1 MPTLAARAPARNAD
15 GSAPRRKAPAFDEV
29 LRRLS
34 TATALER
41 PVVAAV
47 LTHLPAADLARSI
60 SLYTSTHTD
69 VCAAGLAW
77 STAEMRQGPV
87 STDAARERRAKQVAN
102 AVLTGLQHLVEKPST
117 ARRTP
122 SMTRT
127 DDDVAVPILLD
138 CFRIAMAT
146 LVTSACAA
154 DTLVHVGLSAVRK
167 LDKVQ
172 RVRFPLTQHDE
183 ALTELVAI
191 ASVVCPRASHG
202 TVRALPA
209 VLDRLNAVLSQP
221 GATSATS
228 AIAAAVVELQ
238 ALAVHVAAAQVPSGA
253 SSEWAD
259 LVRVPDGPAA
269 WQAAARA
276 QGIDGAADRAAY
288 LLERAVFQQIAPH
301 LASDAAR
308 LQIKMDTLVQL
319 SFVSQLDVEAFWDRV
334 AKVGMGHLRR
344 TGDAHFADLHT
355 HLVRLVHAA
364 HARCNG
370 AAYERF
376 RTWWLVTAE
385 KVRVRLMQAAHPAA
399 AELARH
405 VRDGADVFVL
415 RANEA
420 DVWRADATEALAAL
434 DLDAPTGTD
443 LGPVAE
449 RWAAQRDASS
459 AAACTA
465 TLETL
470 TPASIDD
477 ATKTA
482 LTALLHDTL
491 TDMPAAPPAPV
502 LDVLAA
508 SAAAVERC
516 GCAAATSDAIHA
528 LRVVSVG
535 RLDEAQPTT
544 YGASLDALQLAARLA
559 GSSGSRRSY
568 VSDVAFHLGTRLYA
582 RAAYAHAVPFLRLA
596 WDMGR
601 DVDADGDAQA
611 QRPRKA
617 HLLAGA
623 YQHMGR
629 YADAYDAHL
638 DAMRVC
644 PALNDAGDVARAHAL
659 PDALDEGPLALPSAL
674 VRGAL
679 HVAVYCLLRPTDA
692 ADPASLA
699 AALRS
704 LGLSDASYAA
714 WCEYAALTLEP
725 LLMRDE
731 TQAALDAMH
740 AAALD
745 VYTVERYPLRRA
757 RVLLKI
763 ALYATLRGD
772 ARTADLG
779 ACLAAPSAED
789 AQLAHLCGALQAL
802 DALQRVLAIVATA
815 PMGTASL
822 DAAADAAAEA
832 LVHIDAHLA
841 GPTPS
846 GRTRTRT
853 AQTAPTPTPTRTSAR
868 TAARTTRTVAPV
880 ATPRTR
886 SSRAATAAPVTP
898 APSTPPRTTPATAS
912 PSGAASATHALA
924 HVLSAACDALLYAG
938 LDAAAANTLGALV
951 RLAQAAGM
959 PDLVACASVRLAEL
973 WIRVGAPD
981 AAIHALH
988 SSPRTPAMLYT
999 LALAQSVR
1007 GDADAAQTYADAAA
1021 CAAADTP
1028 APVSSANRV
1037 AAKCAS
1043 YALRASAAHAAA
1055 SLARE
1060 HYSVYADAVS
1070 ATLHALRLHLRTSLL
1085 LGQAG
1090 SDADV
1095 FAARTPSIP
1104 GVPRHALL
1112 ALRAWHWRV
1121 SAALVHTYGTLA
1133 ALYAARGATRDA
1145 AAFAHEAVAFA
1156 DAQPAPLPRAAA
1168 HAAHA
1173 ALQTALGAHEAAHAS
1188 LDTARSLLG
1197 GMPSLA
1203 RAHVAELDAARTEDA
1218 ATHEAARSARHAAR
1232 AALHLRDTAP
1242 PTDSAEAL
1250 VQRAAALVA
1259 DAEHLLHTDAVW
1271 SMLPEAARALPGA
1284 APRPATRAQAALA
1297 RRAAPLLDDA
1307 ERALGI
1313 ALQRT
1318 AVVGDVRIV
1327 RRALRTSYA
1336 ACLLQAVVRPEQQ
1349 VERARRAAAL
1359 LNAAASVGVRRA
1371 FVDVAFRRAHPVPSD
1386 GAPRVPPPPSPPSTR
1401 VHASVAGDA
1410 SLGRDVHWALPAHT
1424 AAVVVSLSDDRRE
1437 LHLAHVTSATCAVY
1451 TLPIDRQSRREGD
1464 DEAYT
1469 PDAVLDELRTIL
1481 AASNASVH
1489 TAKDVHALETRKA
1502 WWTHRRELDAAL
1514 RTLLDGVQAT
1524 WLGAFQGL
1532 LAPPPAHLAPLRAQA
1547 TRALAHA
1554 CAGHTSHGDAITVS
1568 DAALLCLAALPSDC
1582 TIEVLEDWAHFAMDA
1597 CQLSGVPIAQDEVDM
1612 DELCVDLRSALDE
1625 HHARM
1630 RRAHDG
1636 ASAEDDPHLFLVLD
1650 REVCDLPWE
1659 SLPVLR
1665 ARSVSRVPA
1674 LEFVG
1679 AAHDPHD
1686 APVPPTMLDPRRT
1699 AYLLN
1704 PGGDLVRSEARFA
1717 PLLRAQPGWQ
1727 GTIGHAPVVDEVAR
1741 ALGKADTFLYFGH
1754 AGGELYVQPT
1764 QLRALQRCAAAMLW
1778 GCSSGVLRDGGT
1790 FDPDGT
1796 PLRYMTAQCPAL
1808 VANLWDATDKELDG
1822 VCEAVLRAVGLLPC
1836 GTAPMPLARA
1846 VAHARSQ
1853 CKLPYLTGAAC
1864 IVYGVPATWL
1874 GA

>member
-1 MPTLAARAPARNAD
+1 MPTLAARAPARSAD
-15 GSAPRRKAPAFDEV
+15 GGAPRRKAPAFDEV

-77 STAEMRQGPV
+77 STGGMRKAHAG
-87 STDAARERRAKQVAN
+87 TDAARERRAKQVAN
-102 AVLTGLQHLVEKPST
+102 AVLAGMQQLVEKPT
-117 ARRTP
+117 TTRRT
-122 SMTRT
+122 SMART
-127 DDDVAVPILLD
+127 DDEVAIPILLD

-146 LVTSACAA
+146 LATSACAP

-172 RVRFPLTQHDE
+172 RVRFSLTQHDE
-183 ALTELVAI
+183 ALTELVAV
-191 ASVVCPRASHG
+191 ASVVYPRMSHG
-202 TVRALPA
+202 TVRAPPA

-221 GATSATS
+221 GASSATS
-228 AIAAAVVELQ
+228 ATAAAVVELQ
-238 ALAVHVAAAQVPSGA
+238 ALAVHVAVAQMPSGA
-253 SSEWAD
+253 SLEWAD
-259 LVRVPDGPAA
+259 VVRVPDGPEA

-276 QGIDGAADRAAY
+276 QGVDGAADRAAY
-288 LLERAVFQQIAPH
+288 LLERAVFQQLAPH
-301 LASDAAR
+301 LASEAAR
-308 LQIKMDTLVQL
+308 LQVKMDTLLQL
-319 SFVSQLDVEAFWDRV
+319 SYVSHLDVEAFWDRV
-334 AKVGMGHLRR
+334 AKVSMGYVRR
-344 TGDAHFADLHT
+344 AGDAHFDEVHT

-364 HARCNG
+364 HARCHG
-370 AAYERF
+370 VAYERLSA
-376 RTWWLVTAE
+376 WWLAMAE
-385 KVRVRLMQAAHPAA
+385 KVCDKLIQVAHPAA
-399 AELARH
+399 DELARH
-405 VRDGADVFVL
+405 VRDGADVSVL
-415 RANEA
+415 RASDA
-420 DVWRADATEALAAL
+420 DVASADATESLAAL
-434 DLDAPTGTD
+434 HLDASTGTD
-443 LGPVAE
+443 LGTLAKQ
-449 RWAAQRDASS
+449 WAAHRDAPS
-459 AAACTA
+459 AAACVA
-465 TLETL
+465 TLTSL
-470 TPASIDD
+470 MPASTDD
-477 ATKTA
+477 ATRTA

-491 TDMPAAPPAPV
+491 ADVPSAPSAPV

-516 GCAAATSDAIHA
+516 VCVAATSDAIHA
-528 LRVVSVG
+528 LRVVSVS
-535 RLDEAQPTT
+535 RMDDAQPAT

-559 GSSGSRRSY
+559 GSSGSRRTY
-568 VSDVAFHLGTRLYA
+568 VSDVAFHLGSRLYA

-596 WDMGR
+596 WDIGR
-601 DVDADGDAQA
+601 DVDPEDDAQA
-611 QRPRKA
+611 PRPRKG

-629 YADAYDAHL
+629 FAEAYAAYL
-638 DAMRVC
+638 DAMRAC
-644 PALNDAGDVARAHAL
+644 PALNDAGDVASAHAL
-659 PDALDEGPLALPSAL
+659 PDALDEGPLALSSAL

-679 HVAVYCLLRPTDA
+679 HVAVYCLLLPTDV
-692 ADPASLA
+692 ADPASFA

-704 LGLSDASYAA
+704 LGLSGASYAA

-731 TQAALDAMH
+731 TPAALDTMH
-740 AAALD
+740 AAALE

-772 ARTADLG
+772 MRTVDLG
-779 ACLAAPSAED
+779 ACLAAPPAED
-789 AQLAHLCGALQAL
+789 AQLAHLRNALQAL
-802 DALQRVLAIVATA
+802 EAMQRILSLVATA
-815 PMGTASL
+815 PTGTASL

-832 LVHIDAHLA
+832 LAHINTHLA
-841 GPTPS
+841 GPTTS
-846 GRTRTRT
+846 GRTR
-853 AQTAPTPTPTRTSAR
+853 AHAPHTAPTPTPTRTSAR
-868 TAARTTRTVAPV
+868 MAARTARSAALT

-886 SSRAATAAPVTP
+886 SSRAAAAAPATP
-898 APSTPPRTTPATAS
+898 APSTPPRVAPPTTS
-912 PSGAASATHALA
+912 PSGAASAAHALA
-924 HVLSAACDALLYAG
+924 HVLSATCDALLYAG
-938 LDAAAANTLGALV
+938 LDAAAANGLGALV

-981 AAIHALH
+981 TAIHALH
-988 SSPRTPAMLYT
+988 ASPRTPAVLYT
-999 LALAQSVR
+999 LAHAQSAR
-1007 GDADAAQTYADAAA
+1007 GDADAAKTYADATSHAA
-1021 CAAADTP
+1021 TDTP
-1028 APVSSANRV
+1028 TPASSANRV
-1037 AAKCAS
+1037 AAKCTA

-1055 SLARE
+1055 SLARD

-1070 ATLHALRLHLRTSLL
+1070 AKLQALRLHLRTSLL

-1090 SDADV
+1090 GETDV
-1095 FAARTPSIP
+1095 FAARTPSAP
-1104 GVPRHALL
+1104 GPPRHALL

-1121 SAALVHTYGTLA
+1121 SAALIHTYGALA
-1133 ALYAARGATRDA
+1133 TLYAERGATRDA

-1156 DAQPAPLPRAAA
+1156 DAQPPPLPRAAA

-1173 ALQTALGAHEAAHAS
+1173 ALQTALGAHEAAQLS

-1203 RAHVAELDAARTEDA
+1203 RAHVAELDANRA
-1218 ATHEAARSARHAAR
+1218 ADGAAHEAARTARQAAR
-1232 AALHLRDTAP
+1232 AALHLREAAP

-1250 VQRAAALVA
+1250 VQRAATLVA

-1284 APRPATRAQAALA
+1284 APRPATRAQAALV

-1307 ERALGI
+1307 ERALSV

-1318 AVVGDVRIV
+1318 AMVGDVRIV
-1327 RRALRTSYA
+1327 RRALRTAYA
-1336 ACLLQAVVRPEQQ
+1336 ACLLQAVVRPDQQ
-1349 VERARRAAAL
+1349 TERARRAAAL
-1359 LNAAASVGVRRA
+1359 LNAAASVSVRRA

-1386 GAPRVPPPPSPPSTR
+1386 GTPHVPPPPPPPPTR
-1401 VHASVAGDA
+1401 IHASVASDA
-1410 SLGRDVHWALPAHT
+1410 SLGREVHWALPAHT

-1437 LHLAHVTSATCAVY
+1437 LHLAHITPATCAVY

-1464 DEAYT
+1464 EEAYT

-1481 AASNASVH
+1481 TASNASVH
-1489 TAKDVHALETRKA
+1489 TAKDVHALEARKA

-1514 RTLLDGVQAT
+1514 RTLLEGVQAT

-1532 LAPPPAHLAPLRAQA
+1532 LAPPPTLLAPLRTQA
-1547 TRALAHA
+1547 TRALANA
-1554 CAGHTSHGDAITVS
+1554 CTGHTAHGDAIVLS
-1568 DAALLCLAALPSDC
+1568 DAAVVCLAALPSDC

-1625 HHARM
+1625 HHARV

-1636 ASAEDDPHLFLVLD
+1636 APAEDDAHLFLVLD

-1679 AAHDPHD
+1679 AAHEPHD
-1686 APVPPTMLDPRRT
+1686 TPVPPTTLDPRRT

-1704 PGGDLVRSEARFA
+1704 PSGDLVRSEARFA
-1717 PLLRAQPGWQ
+1717 PLLRAQPGWH
-1727 GTIGHAPVVDEVAR
+1727 GTIGHAPIVDEVAR

-1778 GCSSGVLRDGGT
+1778 GCSSGVLRDGGS
-1790 FDPDGT
+1790 FDPEGT
-1796 PLRYMTAQCPAL
+1796 PLRYMVAQCPAL

-1822 VCEAVLRAVGLLPC
+1822 VCEAVLRAVGLLP
-1836 GTAPMPLARA
+1836 GGPAPIPLARA